1 MVACRASIQMDW
13 FARILII
20 EILVGMSLK
29 NSFFP

>member
-1 MVACRASIQMDW
+1 MQSIYSNDW